1 MTQMDTDGGNGPT
14 VFSLTACAFIRLI
27 RAISGKRLHFQP
39 RKGTDM
45 GVGTDAGN
53 ATLE

>member
-1 MTQMDTDGGNGPT
+1 MGQQPNGLI
-14 VFSLTACAFIRLI
+14 VFSLTACAFIR
-27 RAISGKRLHFQP
+27 AIGTKRLHFQP